1 MSQPKTVGA
10 KLLLPLT
17 RLEPPPPAPEP
28 PAPPM
33 TAPPSTAPRSTAPTS
48 TAPTSTAPT
57 PTSIPR
63 TLDLDAARPQARS
76 AWVLAVR
83 TAAEACLLLD
93 AQGRVTAASAAAGKM
108 LDGIP
113 DPIGAKFADLVS
125 SVDFT
130 SGAAPDLEPER
141 SMPPLRALA
150 TGGLARGLMRV
161 RVSDGTLVTYDVVA
175 VPLER
180 QCAVLAFFVAV

>member
-1 MSQPKTVGA
+1 MTEQRTVGA
-10 KLLLPLT
+10 RLLLPLT
-17 RLEPPPPAPEP
+17 RLEPAPPAPTAP
-28 PAPPM
+28 VAPPVPHANN
-33 TAPPSTAPRSTAPTS
+33 TATVPPS
-48 TAPTSTAPT
+48 

-63 TLDLDAARPQARS
+63 TLDLDAHRPQARS
-76 AWVLAVR
+76 AWLLAVR
-83 TAAEACLLLD
+83 TAVEACLLLD
-93 AQGRVTAASAAAGKM
+93 GDGRICAASTAAAKLLNGV
-108 LDGIP
+108 P
-113 DPIGAKFADLVS
+113 DAIGAKFADLVS

-180 QCAVLAFFVAV
+180 QRAVLAFFVAV

>member
-1 MSQPKTVGA
+1 MSQPRTVGA

-17 RLEPPPPAPEP
+17 RLEPTAPAHEP
-28 PAPPM
+28 PASPV
-33 TAPPSTAPRSTAPTS
+33 TAPSTAPTSTAPTS

-76 AWVLAVR
+76 AWLLAVR
-83 TAAEACLLLD
+83 TSAEACLLLD
-93 AQGRVTAASAAAGKM
+93 AEGRVCAASAAAGKM

-161 RVSDGTLVTYDVVA
+161 RVADGTLVTYDVVA